1 MAVWNEAVTAMNLIL
16 HTKDA
21 APAFKLKGG
30 IYTLTTLELHVTDEP
45 ALKRQLSAMVK
56 KAPRFFQQTPVVL
69 ALDKLPAEQQTLNLS
84 SLRHLL
90 HESGLLLVA
99 IRGGNEH
106 HKKDASVCGIA
117 WLPPQRPKAKTESG
131 EEKSNQSSAK
141 NIVMMKPHDNQSA
154 VENHDSE
161 TTQLELPESRIIN
174 RPVRSGQQ
182 VYSPGDLIVLG
193 QVSTGAELLAGGHIH
208 VYGPLRGRALAGVNG
223 DRTSR
228 IFCTRFEAELVSISG
243 QYKLPGK
250 SASGSPWSGR
260 WGRSAQITLKDNS
273 LQIGCLS

>member
-1 MAVWNEAVTAMNLIL
+1 MTLIL
-16 HTKDA
+16 HAKDA
-21 APAFKLKGG
+21 APAFQLKGG

-45 ALKRQLSAMVK
+45 ALKRQLSAMVR

-69 ALDKLPAEQQTLNLS
+69 ALDKLPAAEKTLNLS
-84 SLRHLL
+84 SIRHLL
-90 HESGLLLVA
+90 HQSGLLLVA
-99 IRGGNEH
+99 VRGGSEH
-106 HKKDASVCGIA
+106 YKKDASVCGIA
-117 WLPPQRPKAKTESG
+117 WLPPQRPKAKTERDQ
-131 EEKSNQSSAK
+131 EKSDQPSAK
-141 NIVMMKPHDNQSA
+141 NIVMMKPYDNSA
-154 VENHDSE
+154 AVDSHESE

-223 DRTSR
+223 NISAR

-250 SASGSPWSGR
+250 STSGSPWSGR
-260 WGRSAQITLKDNS
+260 WGRSAQVTLKDNS
-273 LQIGCLS
+273 LQIGSLS